1 MLSVMSRAPD
11 DTMSGSS
18 RIHWGQRRYF
28 TRRCHQEQWANDL
41 LNLIPRLEVVLWT
54 SVSEDHLTQAIGSE
68 PKTVN
73 FLGEI
78 GAFIDLDTYTH

>member
-1 MLSVMSRAPD
+1 MSRP
-11 DTMSGSS
+11 S
-18 RIHWGQRRYF
+18 RIRCGQRRYF
-28 TRRCHQEQWANDL
+28 TGRCHCDQWANDL
-41 LNLIPRLEVVLWT
+41 LNLIPRLEVVLWA
-54 SVSEDHLTQAIGSE
+54 SVSEDHLTRAIGFE